1 MQLKKLSILLLANI
15 GLVLLCAAV
24 MWLASRF
31 VVGYGGLA
39 VLLYIALGV
48 LLYSI
53 FYGVLA
59 YRLCE
64 RVIVP
69 ALLLFLV
76 LLLFFAVI
84 NIHEKD
90 LGGLWGGTVVSL
102 ISTALALISG
112 GIRKL
117 ARRSGQKS
125 EQEADM

>member
-31 VVGYGGLA
+31 VVGDGGLA

-48 LLYSI
+48 FLYSI

-64 RVIVP
+64 RVTVP
-69 ALLLFLV
+69 ALLLFSV
-76 LLLFFAVI
+76 LFLFFAVI
-84 NIHEKD
+84 NFPEKD
-90 LGGLWGGTVVSL
+90 IEGLGIGTLVSL
-102 ISTALALISG
+102 VPPLCAFVSG
-112 GIRKL
+112 GISKL
-117 ARRSGQKS
+117 VIKAAS
-125 EQEADM
+125 ERNS